1 MAARN
6 RWKQPLHL
14 MYGTVCR
21 SGPPAVKS
29 SGKHAQELEDG
40 PSELWG
46 GMMVSASCMHI
57 TAAGLCEAESSTVQ
71 LPVTVL
77 PS

>member
-21 SGPPAVKS
+21 SAPPAVKS

-40 PSELWG
+40 PSEWLRG
-46 GMMVSASCMHI
+46 VAD
-57 TAAGLCEAESSTVQ
+57 AALLG
-71 LPVTVL
+71 
-77 PS
+77 

>member
-1 MAARN
+1 MLRLPHHSAGEAAGLRIPVAARN

-21 SGPPAVKS
+21 SAPPAVKS

-40 PSELWG
+40 PSEWLR
-46 GMMVSASCMHI
+46 
-57 TAAGLCEAESSTVQ
+57 GLA
-71 LPVTVL
+71 
-77 PS
+77 